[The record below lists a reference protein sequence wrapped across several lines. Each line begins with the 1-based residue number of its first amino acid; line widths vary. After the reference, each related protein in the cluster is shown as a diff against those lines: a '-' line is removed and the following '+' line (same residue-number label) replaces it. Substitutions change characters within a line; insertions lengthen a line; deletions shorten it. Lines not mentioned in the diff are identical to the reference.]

1 MKTESYR
8 LEDET
13 IAQIVQ
19 LVQMGILTG
28 TDISDQ
34 IRTLR
39 VILTDQGTLL
49 PDPDFI
55 KAFNSNLENLKE
67 MAADESTEGQAN

>member
-1 MKTESYR
+1 MNGLKLSD
-8 LEDET
+8 LA

-34 IRTLR
+34 IRTLKLD
-39 VILTDQGTLL
+39 VDDTGKQLVPSHEFLET
-49 PDPDFI
+49 
-55 KAFNSNLENLKE
+55 FNENL
-67 MAADESTEGQAN
+67 AQLEGLAEQEITSNER

>member
-1 MKTESYR
+1 MNNTYKLS
-8 LEDET
+8 DST

-19 LVQMGILTG
+19 LIQMGILSG

-39 VILTDQGTLL
+39 VVTTDEGTIE
-49 PDPDFI
+49 PDPSFVENFNQNLT
-55 KAFNSNLENLKE
+55 KLEEMANSENSN
-67 MAADESTEGQAN
+67 

>member
-1 MKTESYR
+1 MS
-8 LEDET
+8 DAT

-19 LVQMGILTG
+19 LIQMGILTG

-39 VILTDQGTLL
+39 VVTNPNGSI
-49 PDPDFI
+49 DPHPEFI
-55 KAFNSNLENLKE
+55 EIFNENLERLKE
-67 MAADESTEGQAN
+67 QAKNEQTVI